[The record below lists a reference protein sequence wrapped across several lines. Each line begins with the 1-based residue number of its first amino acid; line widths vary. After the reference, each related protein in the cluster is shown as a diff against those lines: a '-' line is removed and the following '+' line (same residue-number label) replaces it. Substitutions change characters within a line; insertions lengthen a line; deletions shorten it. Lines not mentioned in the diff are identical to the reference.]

1 MALSPLDLQT
11 LFSQMDKV
19 GKEQSAVKDGQTLHK
34 VVHEEVSQRKTEEK
48 MRAVVEAEQTGEGLS
63 GIKDSKENKS
73 PPEGRGKGGEKEPSE
88 DAAGTSPKLK
98 AYSDPAIGKHLDLSG

>member
-1 MALSPLDLQT
+1 MDLQT
-11 LFSQMDKV
+11 LFSQMDKI

-34 VVHEEVSQRKTEEK
+34 IVHEEVSQRKTEEK

-63 GIKDSKENKS
+63 GIKDGNENKS
-73 PPEGRGKGGEKEPSE
+73 RTGGRRHKGGEKESPE
-88 DAAGTSPKLK
+88 AVAGTHSKLK